1 MRRPT
6 APAQRMLL
14 LPVWYIV
21 MWDRVVSNVCI
32 IIIVFCGEKQYII
45 VVVRDIFQLI
55 LSLYGV
61 VQFFINLY
69 QNVGHWP
76 KNNAAPV

>member
-14 LPVWYIV
+14 VPVWYIV
-21 MWDRVVSNVCI
+21 MWDRVVSNVGI

-76 KNNAAPV
+76 TNNAEPV